1 MAQIP
6 NKNNRLFDILAATP
20 FRIAVSLIVP
30 VVTFLVLRWSFIFMR
45 DSEASKF
52 LIGIVALTIGVG
64 GVWVLFAAT
73 NNLVSMLPVRLR
85 DALRPFVFVGPAIAV
100 LLFYIVFPALRTIY
114 LSFMNRT
121 STEFVGLRNYQFVFT
136 DPQMLI
142 ILRNTLFWV
151 VIVPFVAVALGLIN
165 AVMADR
171 LKPGWEKIAKSMI
184 FLPMAISFVGAS
196 VIWRFVYYYQ
206 PAGYEQIGLLN
217 AIVTAF
223 GGEPVAWLI
232 IRPWN
237 NFFLLF
243 IMIWLQTGFAM
254 VIQSAA
260 VKGVP
265 NSLLEAARIDGAG
278 EIRIFFNVTIPYI
291 KGTILTVMTTILFM
305 VLKIFD
311 IVYVMTSGNYDTGI
325 VASRMYKEAFI
336 YRNFGRGSA
345 LAVFLFIVVIP
356 FMIRNIT
363 QMRENR
369 R

>member
-1 MAQIP
+1 
-6 NKNNRLFDILAATP
+6 
-20 FRIAVSLIVP
+20 
-30 VVTFLVLRWSFIFMR
+30 MR

-73 NNLVSMLPVRLR
+73 NNLVSMLPVRMR
-85 DALRPFVFVGPAIAV
+85 DMLRPFVFVGPAVAV

-114 LSFMNRT
+114 LSFLNRT
-121 STEFVGLRNYQFVFT
+121 STEFVGLRNYEFVFT

-151 VIVPFVAVALGLIN
+151 LIVPFVAVAMGLLI
-165 AVMADR
+165 AVMTDR
-171 LKPGWEKIAKSMI
+171 LKPGWEKIVKSLI

-265 NSLLEAARIDGAG
+265 SSLLEAAKIDGAN
-278 EIRIFFNVTIPYI
+278 EIRIFFSLIIPYI

>member
-1 MAQIP
+1 MRDAEVS
-6 NKNNRLFDILAATP
+6 KLV
-20 FRIAVSLIVP
+20 IAV
-30 VVTFLVLRWSFIFMR
+30 
-45 DSEASKF
+45 
-52 LIGIVALTIGVG
+52 VALLVGVG
-64 GVWVLFAAT
+64 GVWILFAAT
-73 NNLVSMLPVRLR
+73 NNLVSILPIRLR
-85 DALRPFVFVGPAIAV
+85 DALRPYVFVGPAVII
-100 LLFYIVFPALRTIY
+100 LLIYIVFPAIRTIW
-114 LSFMNRT
+114 LSLFNRT
-121 STEFVGLRNYQFVFT
+121 STEFVGLKNYGFVFT
-136 DPQMLI
+136 NPEMLV
-142 ILRNTLFWV
+142 ILRNTLLWV
-151 VIVPFVAVALGLIN
+151 VIVPFLAVAFGLII

-171 LKPGWEKIAKSMI
+171 LKPSREKVVKSFI

-217 AIVTAF
+217 AILVAF
-223 GGEPVAWLI
+223 GGDPVAWLI
-232 IRPWN
+232 NRPWN

-265 NSLLEAARIDGAG
+265 SALLEAARIDGAG
-278 EIRIFFNVTIPYI
+278 EVRIFFNVIIPYI
-291 KGTILTVMTTILFM
+291 SGTILTVITTILFA

-336 YRNFGRGSA
+336 YRNIGRGSA
-345 LAVFLFIVVIP
+345 LAVFLFIVVVP
-356 FMIRNIT
+356 FMIRNIS
-363 QMRENR
+363 QMREQR

>member
-1 MAQIP
+1 
-6 NKNNRLFDILAATP
+6 
-20 FRIAVSLIVP
+20 
-30 VVTFLVLRWSFIFMR
+30 MR

-73 NNLVSMLPVRLR
+73 NNLVSMLPTRMR
-85 DALRPFVFVGPAIAV
+85 DTLRPFVFVGPAVAV

-114 LSFMNRT
+114 LSFLNRT
-121 STEFVGLRNYQFVFT
+121 STEFVGLRNYEFVFT

-142 ILRNTLFWV
+142 ILRNTLLWV
-151 VIVPFVAVALGLIN
+151 LIVPFVAVAMGLLI
-165 AVMADR
+165 AVMTDR
-171 LKPGWEKIAKSMI
+171 LRPGWEKIVKSLI

-265 NSLLEAARIDGAG
+265 SSLLEAARIDGAN
-278 EIRIFFNVTIPYI
+278 EIRIFFNVIIPYI

>member
-1 MAQIP
+1 MANVS
-6 NKNNRLFDILAATP
+6 NKNNRLFEIFAATP
-20 FRIAVSLIVP
+20 VRVLVSLIVP
-30 VVTFLVLRWSFIFMR
+30 AVTFILLRWSFIYMR

-52 LIGIVALTIGVG
+52 LIGIVALTVGVG
-64 GVWVLFAAT
+64 GVWVLYAAT
-73 NNLVSMLPVRLR
+73 DNLVGVLPARFR
-85 DALRPFVFVGPAIAV
+85 DTLRPFVFVGPAVVI
-100 LLFYIVFPALRTIY
+100 LLFYIVFPAIRTIF

-121 STEFVGLRNYQFVFT
+121 STEFVGLRNYGFVFT
-136 DPQMLI
+136 DPEMLI
-142 ILRNTLFWV
+142 ILRNTLLWV
-151 VIVPFVAVALGLIN
+151 VVVPFVAVALGLII

-171 LKPGWEKIAKSMI
+171 LKPTTEKVVKSMI

-217 AIVTAF
+217 AIVTFF
-223 GGEPVAWLI
+223 GGEPIAWLI

-237 NFFLLF
+237 NFLLLV

-278 EIRIFFNVTIPYI
+278 EIRIFFSVIIPYI

-356 FMIRNIT
+356 FMIRNIS
-363 QMRENR
+363 QLRENR

>member
-1 MAQIP
+1 MAQVP
-6 NKNNRLFDILAATP
+6 NKNNRLFEIFAAAPT
-20 FRIAVSLIVP
+20 RIAVSLIVP

-73 NNLVSMLPVRLR
+73 NNLVSMLPTRMR
-85 DALRPFVFVGPAIAV
+85 DTLRPFVFVGPAVAV

-114 LSFMNRT
+114 LSFLNRT
-121 STEFVGLRNYQFVFT
+121 STEFVGLRNYEFVFT

-142 ILRNTLFWV
+142 ILRNTLLWV
-151 VIVPFVAVALGLIN
+151 LIVPFVAVAMGLLI
-165 AVMADR
+165 AVMTDR
-171 LKPGWEKIAKSMI
+171 LRPGWEKIVKSLI

-265 NSLLEAARIDGAG
+265 SSLLEAARIDGAN
-278 EIRIFFNVTIPYI
+278 EIRIFFNVIIPYI

>member
-1 MAQIP
+1 MAQVP
-6 NKNNRLFDILAATP
+6 NKNNRLFEIFAATP
-20 FRIAVSLIVP
+20 TRIAVSLIVP

-73 NNLVSMLPVRLR
+73 NNLVSMLPTRMR
-85 DALRPFVFVGPAIAV
+85 DMLRPFVFVGPAVAV

-114 LSFMNRT
+114 LSFLNRT
-121 STEFVGLRNYQFVFT
+121 STEFVGLRNYEFVFT

-151 VIVPFVAVALGLIN
+151 VIVPFVAVAMGLLI
-165 AVMADR
+165 AVMTDR
-171 LKPGWEKIAKSMI
+171 LRPGWEKIVKSLI

-265 NSLLEAARIDGAG
+265 NSLLEAARIDGAN
-278 EIRIFFNVTIPYI
+278 EIRIFFNVIIPYI

>member
-1 MAQIP
+1 MAQVP
-6 NKNNRLFDILAATP
+6 NKNNRLFEIFAATP
-20 FRIAVSLIVP
+20 TRIAVSLIVP

-73 NNLVSMLPVRLR
+73 NNLVSMLPTRMR
-85 DALRPFVFVGPAIAV
+85 DMLRPFVFVGPAVAV

-114 LSFMNRT
+114 LSFLNRT
-121 STEFVGLRNYQFVFT
+121 STEFVGLRNYEFVFT

-151 VIVPFVAVALGLIN
+151 LIVPFVAVAMGLLI
-165 AVMADR
+165 AVMTDR
-171 LKPGWEKIAKSMI
+171 LKPGWEKIVKSLI

-265 NSLLEAARIDGAG
+265 SSLLEAARIDGAN
-278 EIRIFFNVTIPYI
+278 EIRIFFNVIIPYI

>member
-1 MAQIP
+1 
-6 NKNNRLFDILAATP
+6 
-20 FRIAVSLIVP
+20 
-30 VVTFLVLRWSFIFMR
+30 MR

-73 NNLVSMLPVRLR
+73 NNLVSMLPTRMR
-85 DALRPFVFVGPAIAV
+85 DMLRPFVFVGPAVAV

-114 LSFMNRT
+114 LSFLNRT
-121 STEFVGLRNYQFVFT
+121 STEFVGLRNYEFVFT

-151 VIVPFVAVALGLIN
+151 LIVPFVAVAMGLLI
-165 AVMADR
+165 AVMTDR
-171 LKPGWEKIAKSMI
+171 LKPGWEKIVKSLI

-265 NSLLEAARIDGAG
+265 SSLLEAARIDGAN
-278 EIRIFFNVTIPYI
+278 EIRIFFNVIIPYI